1 MIKTNFSNASVM
13 AKKSLDPHPPYVP
26 LMKSMEK
33 GINQLRENASTSQL
47 VANIAFD
54 AITSDKPKLRYL
66 AGKDVKQWIEAKQKM
81 SDEEFH
87 NVIKQI

>member
-1 MIKTNFSNASVM
+1 M
-13 AKKSLDPHPPYVP
+13 AKKSLDPNSPYAP

-47 VANIAFD
+47 VANIAID
-54 AITSDKPKLRYL
+54 EITSDKPNLRYL
-66 AGKDVKQWIEAKQKM
+66 AGKDVKQWIEAMQKM

-87 NVIKQI
+87 NVIKQT

>member
-1 MIKTNFSNASVM
+1 MVFVYQNKMPLYNYSSFV
-13 AKKSLDPHPPYVP
+13 L

-33 GINQLRENASTSQL
+33 GMKQLRENASTSQV

-66 AGKDVKQWIEAKQKM
+66 VGKDAKQWIEAKQKM

-87 NVIKQI
+87 NMIKQF